1 MGFDIGGQGFI
12 MSTAQNNQG
21 SDSST
26 PPWTNTTKLIV
37 GLSLV
42 GVMALLIV
50 QLRTWIAPLMLAFII
65 AYILYPLAA
74 WINEAIRMP
83 WSLSVGLIYLILV
96 LIILGLLTWG
106 GITFVQPIQN
116 LVKFIQKTLNQ
127 LPTYLEQAS
136 QLSLSFG
143 PLQIDASKLDLNT
156 LADQLVNI
164 IRPLVSQAGFL
175 FGSFATGAAAIVGRI
190 FFLLLVSYFVLS
202 ETKGEVN
209 KVIDVRIPGYQEDL
223 NKLGKELSR
232 IWNAFLRGQLILIG
246 VAILAYTILLSIL
259 GLRFVLALAL
269 LAGIARFVP
278 YIGPWITWI
287 TYFLVALLQGTT
299 LYGLEPWV
307 YAIIIVGLALLTDT
321 IIDNLLAPRVYAN
334 ALRVH
339 PAAVLVAILVSAAW
353 LGLIGIVLAA
363 PVLATIKLFW
373 NYVMQKMFDRDPWE
387 IIQAEPIQTATLP
400 KLSDIKIFVYK
411 AWNWMKMMFKR
422 LQNRLKHR
430 KKEEIDK

>member
-1 MGFDIGGQGFI
+1 MSMIENDQGPE
-12 MSTAQNNQG
+12 G
-21 SDSST
+21 ST

-42 GVMALLIV
+42 GVLALLII

-74 WINEAIRMP
+74 WIKKTIRLP

-116 LVKFIQKTLNQ
+116 LVKFIQRTLNQ
-127 LPTYLEQAS
+127 LPTYLTQAS
-136 QLSLSFG
+136 QLSFSFG
-143 PLQIDASKLDLNT
+143 PFQIDSSKLDLNT
-156 LADQLVNI
+156 LADQLVNFL
-164 IRPLVSQAGFL
+164 RPLVSQVGSL
-175 FGSFATGAAAIVGRI
+175 VGSFATGAAAIVGRVL
-190 FFLLLVSYFVLS
+190 FLLLVSYFILS
-202 ETKGEVN
+202 ETKGEISR
-209 KVIDVRIPGYQEDL
+209 VIDIKIPGYQEDL

-246 VAILAYTILLSIL
+246 VAILAYTILLSIM

-269 LAGIARFVP
+269 LAGIARFIP

-287 TYFLVALLQGTT
+287 TYFLVALLQGSTIF
-299 LYGLEPWV
+299 GLKPWI
-307 YAIIIVGLALLTDT
+307 YAVIVVGLALMTDT

-353 LGLIGIVLAA
+353 LGLIGVVLAA

-373 NYVMQKMFDRDPWE
+373 TYIFQKMFDRDPWE
-387 IIQAEPIQTATLP
+387 TIQAEPVQLATLP
-400 KLSDIKIFVYK
+400 KLSDIKIFVK
-411 AWNWMKMMFKR
+411 KTWSWIKITLDR
-422 LQNRLKHR
+422 ILNRLKR
-430 KKEEIDK
+430 NTKEEIDK